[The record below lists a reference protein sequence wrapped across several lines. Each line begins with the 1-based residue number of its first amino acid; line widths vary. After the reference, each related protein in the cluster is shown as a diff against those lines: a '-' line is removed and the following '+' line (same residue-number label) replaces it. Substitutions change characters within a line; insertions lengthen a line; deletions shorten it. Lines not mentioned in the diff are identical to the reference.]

1 MLILLTSI
9 IYDKYK
15 NRRLLQLMN
24 VALIQ
29 PPSGNQSLKVPP
41 LGLAYI
47 AAVLKR
53 NSVEAKILDLS
64 VESIDPSTYLSK
76 EEPDV
81 IGISS
86 IVTNARQALE
96 LAEQTKRVLP
106 ESFVVMGGPYPSMM
120 GTRLLARHS
129 EVDAAVVG
137 EAEHTFLELVKRLQN
152 GQSIGAVDGLVFRE
166 ENTVRSNP
174 PPKPIIPLDQIPF
187 PAREEL
193 NMQLYGENA
202 GTIFTSRGCPQQCI
216 FCSRPVF
223 GRRWRGHS
231 PEYVLNEIEHLITE
245 YGVSTLSVLDDN
257 FTVDL
262 DRAERILDGIIAK
275 KWKLDIYFWNGMRAD
290 HTTKTLVTKLKRA
303 GCTAINFGVE
313 AVDPDVMSF
322 IRKGVSLEQIEQAI
336 RLTRQ
341 AGIRANVFLMIG
353 NPGDTTKSADKIV
366 EFVEKVH
373 VNGVHLS
380 MATPILGTKFW
391 DWAEKNGRWLDRD
404 QEELLDWPVDDTD
417 EAYPVFET
425 PDFSAEER
433 AEAYRKTRNV
443 LESRGL
449 LL

>member
-174 PPKPIIPLDQIPF
+174 PPKPISPLDQIPF

-313 AVDPDVMSF
+313 SVDPDVMLF
-322 IRKGVSLEQIEQAI
+322 IRKGVSLEQIERAI

-353 NPGDTTKSADKIV
+353 NPGDTAKSADKIV

-373 VNGVHLS
+373 VDGVHLS

-433 AEAYRKTRNV
+433 TEAYRKTRNI

>member
-53 NSVEAKILDLS
+53 NNVEAKILDLS
-64 VESIDPSTYLSK
+64 VESIDPGTYLK
-76 EEPDV
+76 REKPDV

-96 LAEQTKRVLP
+96 LAAQTKRVLP
-106 ESFVVMGGPYPSMM
+106 ESFVVLGGPYPSMM
-120 GTRLLARHS
+120 GTQLLARHS

-373 VNGVHLS
+373 VDGVHLS